1 MTARVGDTRG
11 KTERLSGERAW
22 AQPGWQRHGGHADAG
37 YRLGRVRARAR
48 GRESARGSHVRSLSA
63 GMEVAPSGDQNLP
76 ILCDQVVR
84 QTEVARLVISSA
96 RSS

>member
-48 GRESARGSHVRSLSA
+48 GRESVRGSRAPVWRSLHPVTKTCASQPA
-63 GMEVAPSGDQNLP
+63 E
-76 ILCDQVVR
+76 
-84 QTEVARLVISSA
+84 
-96 RSS
+96 

>member
-1 MTARVGDTRG
+1 MRF
-11 KTERLSGERAW
+11 S
-22 AQPGWQRHGGHADAG
+22 
-37 YRLGRVRARAR
+37 
-48 GRESARGSHVRSLSA
+48 SA